1 LGQTGMVRPTH
12 GAGRGAPP
20 SPPMAPALAAPR
32 GVVGGFLLGPPSP
45 ASREVTLATHEGGCL
60 GGGLLHFEM
69 PTTGV
74 CPVQRP
80 AQLRTRPNAQFGERP
95 VEVRLHGAMDTT
107 RRSAISELLS
117 PVAARRATSSS
128 RRLSPGEG

>member
-1 LGQTGMVRPTH
+1 MVRPTH

-20 SPPMAPALAAPR
+20 SPPMAPALAAQR

-95 VEVRLHGAMDTT
+95 VEDTT

-117 PVAARRATSSS
+117 PVAARRATASS
-128 RRLSPGEG
+128 RRLSSGEG